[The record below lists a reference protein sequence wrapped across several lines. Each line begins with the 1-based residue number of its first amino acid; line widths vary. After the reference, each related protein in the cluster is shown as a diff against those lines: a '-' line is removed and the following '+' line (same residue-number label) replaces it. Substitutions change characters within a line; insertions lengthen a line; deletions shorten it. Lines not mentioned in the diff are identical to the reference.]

1 MSKRA
6 FAVLLACFFTIL
18 ISYAVRYG
26 YGVILPEMLPA
37 LSITKTEAGVI
48 FAAFFI
54 AYTLFSPLVGVIS
67 DRYDVRLLISVFV
80 ALLGMGTLLM
90 SYSSSVVTASL
101 FFTLAGIGSTACWTP
116 VMAVAQRWASDKRR
130 GITLASIDAGSS
142 LGIVAGGTVV
152 PLIVIS
158 DGWRAGW
165 MSLGLF
171 ALLVAVVDFFLVRS
185 KMEKKSSLRPAR
197 NEQRSLVSL
206 KTAYL
211 QFARDSR
218 FWLIGIAYLFT
229 GFSIILPFTFL
240 STYAVQELSFSYQSA
255 TRLMMIVGVSATVFK
270 LIMGYFSDAIGRMR
284 VMLLCAV
291 LISLGCWGITLKQGS
306 LVLILSTIVFG
317 CGYGACWS
325 MYAAIASDYFSKEVA
340 GGIIGLWTMLL
351 GIGSLISPIIAG
363 WLADTMGTLVWSFYL
378 AMSGGVLSLILLILA
393 WMKSFQRSR
402 EEINALHFR

>member
-340 GGIIGLWTMLL
+340 GGIIGLWTMFL

>member
-37 LSITKTEAGVI
+37 MSITKTEAGVI

-54 AYTLFSPLVGVIS
+54 AYTIFSPLVGVIS

-80 ALLGMGTLLM
+80 ALLGIGTMLM
-90 SYSSSVVTASL
+90 SYSSSVITASL

-116 VMAVAQRWASDKRR
+116 VMAVAQRWVSDKRR
-130 GITLASIDAGSS
+130 GITLAAIDAGSS
-142 LGIVAGGTVV
+142 LGIVAGGTLV

-158 DGWRAGW
+158 NDWRAGW

-171 ALLVAVVDFFLVRS
+171 ACLVAVVDFFLIRS
-185 KMEKKSSLRPAR
+185 KIIKNSSPGK
-197 NEQRSLVSL
+197 NQPGSHVSL

-240 STYAVQELSFSYQSA
+240 STYAVQELSFPYQSA
-255 TRLMMIVGVSATVFK
+255 TRLMMVVGVSATVFK

-306 LVLILSTIVFG
+306 LALILSTIVFG

-340 GGIIGLWTMLL
+340 GGIIGLWTLLL

-363 WLADTMGTLVWSFYL
+363 WLADTTGTLVWSFYL
-378 AMSGGVLSLILLILA
+378 AMTGGILSLILLIIA
-393 WMKSFQRSR
+393 WRKSVCCG
-402 EEINALHFR
+402 EY